1 MTLYEMA
8 SKYGREIELYGKSLY
23 WSSPKTYPNTTEDLV
38 TSKEFK
44 ALSED
49 EKYTI
54 LSYGSQRKRYGIG
67 CYQERGGA
75 QELCVDWTKSLILGT
90 LALRAGLCSPL
101 GRWSME
107 TCVYEHVWFTHDR
120 PAPATSHFTVYNV
133 LSLHALTQLQ
143 SAAGGFKRPV

>member
-8 SKYGREIELYGKSLY
+8 SKYGREMELYGKSLY

-75 QELCVDWTKSLILGT
+75 QELYDRYCGIG
-90 LALRAGLCSPL
+90 GIPNPYSPEDL
-101 GRWSME
+101 KESE
-107 TCVYEHVWFTHDR
+107 KQEQKEED
-120 PAPATSHFTVYNV
+120 ND
-133 LSLHALTQLQ
+133 LTI
-143 SAAGGFKRPV
+143 